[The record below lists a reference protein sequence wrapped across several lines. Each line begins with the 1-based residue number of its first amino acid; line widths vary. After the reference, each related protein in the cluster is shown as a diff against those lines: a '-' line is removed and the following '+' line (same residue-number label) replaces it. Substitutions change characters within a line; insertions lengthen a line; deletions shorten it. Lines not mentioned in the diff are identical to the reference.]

1 MRKSVRVKNKKSVNN
16 LGYNFSLFNS
26 QEVNETFEEEEAT
39 LRGNVN
45 LSSLL
50 LADGIFASVP
60 IRSFS
65 LLLY

>member
-60 IRSFS
+60 IWSFS